1 MLIRVDR
8 ISTCLSRRVKH
19 FTTAPSASFN
29 LEKNPPAQ
37 SIDSIGGS
45 PLVQQ
50 LVDSIEK
57 LTLLETAALV
67 KSLKAR
73 LNLPDVGFSPTQLGA
88 TQHLSTL
95 GSGPLAT
102 EVESPAPAAPPT
114 QTEFK
119 IILQK
124 VDPAAKAK
132 IIREIKGILPGLNL
146 VEAKTFVES
155 VPKLVK
161 EKLTSADAQK
171 LKKTLEDLGATVS
184 ME

>member
-67 KSLKAR
+67 KSLKV
-73 LNLPDVGFSPTQLGA
+73 LFFNLKLGP
-88 TQHLSTL
+88 S
-95 GSGPLAT
+95 
-102 EVESPAPAAPPT
+102 
-114 QTEFK
+114 
-119 IILQK
+119 
-124 VDPAAKAK
+124 
-132 IIREIKGILPGLNL
+132 
-146 VEAKTFVES
+146 
-155 VPKLVK
+155 
-161 EKLTSADAQK
+161 
-171 LKKTLEDLGATVS
+171 
-184 ME
+184 